1 MFLKGVWFII
11 AGMLLLG
18 HTPAPA
24 EPYLRVCKNGVIY
37 YYFASREP
45 AQPGQSGGNTA
56 KLRGEAWI
64 QGPSPHPKLPPPG
77 ANTPIRVVSTTN
89 LAATSPPAAPGLTPR
104 AEASQALPIVAS
116 AGVSEN
122 LGAAARYLLRL
133 LTKIGWQFSL
143 VLPAADPEPY
153 WADHQDS
160 PAMQEPQVTVPEERV
175 DSLQYAQ
182 EEPRFAWGRW
192 QLPPGY
198 AGQSSTLPYVFPVAG
213 PFSFRNTWG
222 EYRSGGRYHRAVD
235 IFAAEGTP
243 VYAIT
248 GGVVQTLAN
257 LPEAGIILLLRG
269 QDGRGYGYMHLQ
281 GYAAGIVEGK
291 AVRTGELLGYVGR
304 TGLQQSAAHLHFQV
318 YADHRLAK
326 DELLNPYNFLV
337 QLCHGV
343 GVTDLNH
350 HLARLEDPVKVNRI
364 QIYRRPAV
372 TALRTRGG
380 QPGAR
385 DSSIL
390 VIKNF

>member
-1 MFLKGVWFII
+1 MFLQGVWFII

-45 AQPGQSGGNTA
+45 AQPGRSGGNTA

-64 QGPSPHPKLPPPG
+64 QGPSLHPQPPLSALEAP
-77 ANTPIRVVSTTN
+77 NRVASKAIS
-89 LAATSPPAAPGLTPR
+89 AATSPPAAPGLSLMTGTS
-104 AEASQALPIVAS
+104 EDLPV
-116 AGVSEN
+116 VNPPEVKET
-122 LGAAARYLLRL
+122 LGAASRYLLKL
-133 LTKIGWQFSL
+133 LTKLGCQSSPVW
-143 VLPAADPEPY
+143 PAYDAGPRWVDRKGVPSCPEPR
-153 WADHQDS
+153 DN
-160 PAMQEPQVTVPEERV
+160 VPEVRINSV
-175 DSLQYAQ
+175 HYAQ
-182 EEPRFAWGRW
+182 EPPPAWGQR
-192 QLPPGY
+192 QPGSEG
-198 AGQSSTLPYVFPVAG
+198 ANLSSPLRYSFPVAG
-213 PFSFRNTWG
+213 PFSFRDTWG
-222 EYRSGGRYHRAVD
+222 QYRSGGRHHRAVD
-235 IFAAEGTP
+235 IFAWEGTE
-243 VYAIT
+243 VYAVTT
-248 GGVVQTLAN
+248 GVIQTLAT

-281 GYAAGIVEGK
+281 AYAAGIVEGK
-291 AVRTGELLGYVGR
+291 VVGTGELLGYVGR

-318 YADHRLAK
+318 YTDHRLSK

-390 VIKNF
+390 VINNF